1 MKPLLLPLFL
11 LFIVIS
17 CQELD
22 EPNIDLR
29 ILTSIGDCMPT
40 VPPVTIPDSTATPYT
55 GYLDLNDVTSVIGV
69 YNPTSTTLRIHKGIL
84 RMTLDPGYYILRMQV
99 EGSTEHSFQVTDA
112 APVEGD
118 VYLRKCT
125 SY

>member
-1 MKPLLLPLFL
+1 MKHLLLPLFL

-22 EPNIDLR
+22 EPNVDLR
-29 ILTSIGDCMPT
+29 VFYSVGDCMPGNDT
-40 VPPVTIPDSTATPYT
+40 EIDSTATPYT
-55 GYLDLNDVTSVIGV
+55 GYLDLNDVTSVIGL
-69 YNPTSTTLRIHKGIL
+69 YNPTATTLRIHKGIL

-112 APVEGD
+112 EPVEGD
-118 VYLRKCT
+118 VYLRECT